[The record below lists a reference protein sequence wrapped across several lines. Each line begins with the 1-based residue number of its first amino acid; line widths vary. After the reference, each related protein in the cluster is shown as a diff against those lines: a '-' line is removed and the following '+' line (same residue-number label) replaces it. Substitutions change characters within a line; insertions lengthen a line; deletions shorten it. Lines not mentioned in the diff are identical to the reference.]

1 MDIIIF
7 THPTFLGS
15 ESMPRYAQML
25 QKGMLE
31 QGHSVRFWTA
41 KPFFYRIPSPRS
53 AKKWL
58 GYIDQFILFPIIV
71 KFQLLFCNSKTL
83 FVFAD
88 QALGPWV
95 PLVKKRKHIIHC
107 HDFLAQKS
115 AFGTFPE
122 NRVGTSGKLYQAF
135 IRRGYKKGSN
145 FISISQKTQNDL
157 HHFLGRIPKVSEI
170 VYNGLNQTFLPTK
183 NITDVRNEQSTLLNI
198 DLSKGYILHVG
209 GNKFYKNRK
218 GVIELYDAWSKTID
232 NPIPL
237 ILIGSE
243 PTQALIELKKKSAKA
258 KHIHF
263 CTKVADT
270 TVQKAYQ
277 GASVF
282 LFPSLAEGFGWPIAE
297 AMASGCPVITTN
309 EAPMTEVSGNAAYF
323 ITKRPSNE
331 SDLKAWLQESIIVL
345 DKVVA
350 LSIEERQTIIDLG
363 LENAKRFDT
372 KKALSHI
379 EEIYSKI

>member
-209 GNKFYKNRK
+209 GNQFYKNRK

-243 PTQALIELKKKSAKA
+243 PTQALIELKKKISKSKTYTFLHKSSRYNGAKSISRC
-258 KHIHF
+258 KCFSIPF
-263 CTKVADT
+263 TSRRFWL
-270 TVQKAYQ
+270 AYSRSY
-277 GASVF
+277 GIG
-282 LFPSLAEGFGWPIAE
+282 L
-297 AMASGCPVITTN
+297 
-309 EAPMTEVSGNAAYF
+309 SGNNY
-323 ITKRPSNE
+323 KRSPN
-331 SDLKAWLQESIIVL
+331 D
-345 DKVVA
+345 
-350 LSIEERQTIIDLG
+350 
-363 LENAKRFDT
+363 
-372 KKALSHI
+372 
-379 EEIYSKI
+379 